1 MVDNVPNHVVSITI
15 LQSKERYQN
24 HNSKKI
30 PSRFSEYSGRGTK
43 FFLRGDIDTFR
54 IYDRNETK
62 RKRLYKIED
71 RLFLFYSALFADDFK
86 KNVTKYLDI
95 SLFGRDKERI

>member
-1 MVDNVPNHVVSITI
+1 MCQIMSLASQFYNLKKGIKITTQKKFRHAFQNI
-15 LQSKERYQN
+15 LDAERN
-24 HNSKKI
+24 FFWEVILI
-30 PSRFSEYSGRGTK
+30 PLEYT
-43 FFLRGDIDTFR
+43 I
-54 IYDRNETK
+54 ETK

-71 RLFLFYSALFADDFK
+71 RLFLFYNALFADDFK